1 MADVSTSVAALS
13 GEKRKLE
20 RLGWKAQTAANA
32 NPGPQAPAS
41 LDFGF
46 AFDVAAR
53 EHEVKAGCEKF
64 YNVLYEK
71 KR

>member
-1 MADVSTSVAALS
+1 MYPRGLLHYPARSESWSCWA
-13 GEKRKLE
+13 G
-20 RLGWKAQTAANA
+20 KAQTAANA
-32 NPGPQAPAS
+32 NLGPQAPAS

-46 AFDVAAR
+46 ACDAAAR